1 MVSGALHVNNQCRK
15 HTRRPMKRQLS
26 YVSLF
31 IGLLLALSV
40 FTASANDGDKLRA
53 KLVGRQEVPVVS
65 TGASGELELR
75 IEDNQVSFKLS
86 YEGIEGGNVLA
97 AHIHLGQRNVNGGV
111 MAFFCGGGGKPA
123 CPASA
128 ATVEGTIAPADIL
141 PLGTQQI
148 PADGAGFPEF
158 VSELRHGT
166 AYANVHSTAS
176 PGGEIRGQI
185 REDNGRHRGH
195 DDH

>member
-1 MVSGALHVNNQCRK
+1 
-15 HTRRPMKRQLS
+15 MKRQLS
-26 YVSLF
+26 NVSLF

-40 FTASANDGDKLRA
+40 FTVSAHDGNTLHA
-53 KLVGRQEVPVVS
+53 KLVGRQEVPLVS

-75 IEDNQVSFKLS
+75 IEDNKVLFTLS
-86 YEGIEGGNVLA
+86 YKDIEGGAVGA

-123 CPASA
+123 CPASP
-128 ATVEGTIAPADIL
+128 ATVEGMIEPADIL
-141 PLGTQQI
+141 PLVAQQI

-158 VSELRHGT
+158 VRALRNGT
-166 AYANVHSTAS
+166 AYANVHTTAS

-185 REDNGRHRGH
+185 RGNNGHHSGQ

>member
-1 MVSGALHVNNQCRK
+1 
-15 HTRRPMKRQLS
+15 MKRQLS
-26 YVSLF
+26 NVSLF

-40 FTASANDGDKLRA
+40 FTVSAHDGNTLHA
-53 KLVGRQEVPVVS
+53 KLVGRQEVPLVS

-75 IEDNQVSFKLS
+75 IEDNQVSFTLS
-86 YEGIEGGNVLA
+86 YKDIEGGAVGA

-123 CPASA
+123 CPASP
-128 ATVEGTIAPADIL
+128 ATVEGIIAPADII
-141 PLGTQQI
+141 PLVAQQI

-158 VSELRHGT
+158 VSALRNGT